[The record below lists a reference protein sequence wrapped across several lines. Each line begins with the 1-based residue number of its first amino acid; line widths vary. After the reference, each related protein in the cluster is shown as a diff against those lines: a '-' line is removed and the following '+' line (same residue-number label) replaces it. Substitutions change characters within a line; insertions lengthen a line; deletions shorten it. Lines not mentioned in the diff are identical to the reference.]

1 VKGET
6 IVATSTKYLLIGS
19 LEAYSGKS
27 ASVLGIAHQLQAKGL
42 DIAYGKPLSGGWGQN
57 PIRDTDDDMQFVA
70 NSLKLSETRLQSPLL
85 NLNQDTIGKR
95 LRSEDRTDYLQLLTE
110 QAKHQS
116 GDLVLLEGAGTMDE
130 GKLFDLSLLQIADAV
145 QASVLLVARF
155 HSVLLLDNLVAAK
168 ERLGDRL
175 LGVLINDVPTD
186 QLETVKTLMLPFLEK
201 KGIGVFGILPSS
213 TLLRSVSVGELVHQL
228 EAEVLCRPDRL
239 DLMVESLTI
248 GAMNVN
254 SALKYFRA
262 RHNMAV
268 VTGGDRTDLQLAA
281 LETSTQ
287 CLVLTGRIPPTKAII
302 TRAEEME
309 IPILSVDLD
318 TLTTVEIIDRAF
330 GQVRLHE
337 PIKFQCVCQMI
348 DEHFDCDRLL
358 SALGSEPA
366 TVS

>member
-1 VKGET
+1 MPT
-6 IVATSTKYLLIGS
+6 FAKYLLIGS

-27 ASVLGIAHQLQAKGL
+27 ATLLGIAHQLKAKGL
-42 DIAYGKPLSGGWGQN
+42 DIAYGKPVTGGWGPAQMAEE
-57 PIRDTDDDMQFVA
+57 DGDMQFVA
-70 NSLKLSETRLQSPLL
+70 QSLSLAENRLQPSLL
-85 NLNQDTIGKR
+85 CLNSTTVEKR
-95 LRSEDRTDYLQLLTE
+95 LRFEDPTNYCQLLVD
-110 QAKHQS
+110 QAQHQK
-116 GDLVLLEGAGTMDE
+116 GDLVLLEGLGTLDE
-130 GKLFDLSLLQIADAV
+130 GKLFEMSLLQSANAV
-145 QASVLLVARF
+145 QGSILLVSRFQSVLLVDG
-155 HSVLLLDNLVAAK
+155 LMAAK

-175 LGVLINDVPTD
+175 LGVVINDVPAD
-186 QLETVKTLMLPFLEK
+186 RWETVKTVMVPFLEK
-201 KGIGVFGILPSS
+201 QGIPVFGILPSS
-213 TLLRSVSVGELVHQL
+213 TLLRSVTVGELVHQL
-228 EAEVLCRPDRL
+228 QAEILCRPDRM

-287 CLVLTGRIPPTKAII
+287 CLILTGHIPPTKAII
-302 TRAEEME
+302 ARAEEME

-337 PIKFQCVCQMI
+337 PIKFQCICQMI
-348 DEHFDCDRLL
+348 NEYFDCDRFL
-358 SALGSEPA
+358 SALKLEPA
-366 TVS
+366 ATV